1 MKPPADETI
10 RHGVASKRVGD
21 GVEIP
26 RRLHRGLLKAAD
38 KVPAVLKAIGSGASA
53 IGAVLAVFS
62 VASCAF

>member
-1 MKPPADETI
+1 
-10 RHGVASKRVGD
+10 
-21 GVEIP
+21 VEIP